1 VTDAMRASAR
11 TLAIIVAGGVAGAIA
26 VGIGL
31 GLAQGESVV
40 TWIAYMLY
48 VAGALV
54 IGFAFFT
61 GAPSSPRKIARQGK
75 EKFLKEEM
83 DKQRGVKPARAQAVA
98 VEADATPFMSELVL
112 LVCAG
117 AVLFGAGL
125 LVELVT

>member
-11 TLAIIVAGGVAGAIA
+11 TLGFIVAGGVAGAIA

-31 GLAQGESVV
+31 GLAQGESVI

-61 GAPSSPRKIARQGK
+61 GAPSSPRKIARQEK
-75 EKFLKEEM
+75 EKVLKEEM
-83 DKQRGVKPARAQAVA
+83 DRQRGVKPPRGEAIA